1 MAVVAP
7 GMVGELSGDWSLRLR
22 GDLGSLPAGEI
33 LARLAAA
40 CVSPSCVTVDVV
52 NEDEET
58 FALLELLLPPRILS
72 MEKLECVFSPL
83 CVVLVGLV
91 GLFDEE
97 SLLGDTAVLVGVVG
111 GSPRGCG

>member
-1 MAVVAP
+1 
-7 GMVGELSGDWSLRLR
+7 MVGELSGDWSLRLR
-22 GDLGSLPAGEI
+22 GDLGSLPAGEM

-40 CVSPSCVTVDVV
+40 SGGMSPSCVTVVAV

-58 FALLELLLPPRILS
+58 FVLLELLLLPRILS
-72 MEKLECVFSPL
+72 IEKLECAFSPL

>member
-1 MAVVAP
+1 MVAP
-7 GMVGELSGDWSLRLR
+7 GLVGELSGDWSLRLR
-22 GDLGSLPAGEI
+22 GDLGSLPAGEM

-40 CVSPSCVTVDVV
+40 AAGESPSCVTVD
-52 NEDEET
+52 ET
-58 FALLELLLPPRILS
+58 FTLLELLLLPRILS